1 MCFEVLFETGQL
13 TLISVVL
20 CLCLCLDPV
29 DDVVLGQYTGVGD
42 EPGYLEDPT
51 VPKGSL
57 CPTYCMAKFQIN
69 NARWAGVPFIMK
81 AGKGLNNRK
90 CEIRIQFKPPPGS
103 ESMFGT
109 SIPQNELV
117 IRVQPDDA
125 IYIKM
130 NMKT

>member
-1 MCFEVLFETGQL
+1 MILFL
-13 TLISVVL
+13 H
-20 CLCLCLDPV
+20 PV
-29 DDVVLGQYTGVGD
+29 DDVILGQYTGAGD

-109 SIPQNELV
+109 SVPQNELV